1 MRDTRLVITVNSDD
15 PAYFLPP
22 LDIQASGGSGINAN
36 FLYLANVAGLDESA
50 LAELA
55 ANSFRASFLPPA
67 VKEAHVAEVAAVLAA
82 WCGESN

>member
-36 FLYLANVAGLDESA
+36 FLYLADVAGLDESA

-67 VKEAHVAEVAAVLAA
+67 AKEAHVAEVAAVLAA